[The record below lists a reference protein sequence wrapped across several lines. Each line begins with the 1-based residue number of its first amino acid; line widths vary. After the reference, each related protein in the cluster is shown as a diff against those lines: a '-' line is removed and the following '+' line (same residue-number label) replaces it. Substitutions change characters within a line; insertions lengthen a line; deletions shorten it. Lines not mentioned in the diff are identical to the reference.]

1 MLALA
6 APMLAQK
13 PPGSHKSHAIA
24 PDELLKVPTPHGSHA
39 ELPASAAYCPGKQ
52 LMQTAPVTSARF
64 PDGHASQ
71 LVLPALSL

>member
-13 PPGSHKSHAIA
+13 PPDSHKSHSVA
-24 PDELLKVPTPHGSHA
+24 PDELLKLPAAHSLHA
-39 ELPASAAYCPGKQ
+39 GLPASSAYCPGKQ
-52 LMQTAPVTSARF
+52 LMQTAPVLSACF

-71 LVLPALSL
+71 LVLPASSL